1 MLVRRIWPYQGSH
14 RRAFDQLEDMR
25 RDMQR
30 LFDSMEGATKDVAG
44 VFPPLNVSQNADN
57 YYVRAEMPGVKL
69 DDIELTALRNKLSIS
84 GKREIVEEKASYHR
98 REREGGTFSRSITL
112 PSDIDG
118 EHVEA
123 RFDNGLLTVVLP
135 KVEEAKPRSVT
146 IKSS

>member
-1 MLVRRIWPYQGSH
+1 MLVRRIWPYQGSY
-14 RRAFDQLEDMR
+14 RRASNQLEDMR

-30 LFDSMEGATKDVAG
+30 LFDSMEGATKAVAG
-44 VFPPLNVSQNADN
+44 VFPPHNVSQNADN

-84 GKREIVEEKASYHR
+84 GKREIAEEKASYHR